1 MGVTTKHPQY
11 TENESKWQKCR
22 DAFDGGE
29 AVKARGE
36 TYLPKLGGQNSDD
49 YDAYTERA
57 LYYNATARTIQ
68 GWLGCVFRKDPQIA
82 VPDSIQQQLQDVTLT
97 GIPIEAL
104 AKTALQEVLTVGRYG
119 ILVDMPTEESPERR
133 PYLIPFKTEQIV
145 NWQTA
150 RRQGDVVLS
159 MVVLRETE
167 AEPQPEDAFEI
178 KNVEQYRVLTLEGD
192 ALNTYTVRVWRQ
204 VDKNDADSW
213 APVEEYIPKL
223 KGQPL
228 DFIPFC
234 FIGPNTILPD
244 VEKSPSEDLVDVNL
258 SHYRSSADLEHGRHY
273 TALPTVWVAGFPT
286 EGTELRIGSQTAWI
300 TDRTDAKAGILE
312 FTGQGLGA
320 LEKALSQ
327 KEAMMAALGARL
339 LEDPKRA
346 AEAAEAIRLR
356 LGGEQV
362 ALTTIANTASLALT
376 IVLQWFADWAGVS
389 GDVTVRLNTEFF
401 EQQMDPA
408 MLRELVTVWQGG
420 AIAKATLYHNMERSG
435 LTRPGVDFE
444 QEQAEVQAGAVL

>member
-1 MGVTTKHPQY
+1 
-11 TENESKWQKCR
+11 
-22 DAFDGGE
+22 
-29 AVKARGE
+29 
-36 TYLPKLGGQNSDD
+36 
-49 YDAYTERA
+49 
-57 LYYNATARTIQ
+57 
-68 GWLGCVFRKDPQIA
+68 
-82 VPDSIQQQLQDVTLT
+82 
-97 GIPIEAL
+97 
-104 AKTALQEVLTVGRYG
+104 
-119 ILVDMPTEESPERR
+119 
-133 PYLIPFKTEQIV
+133 
-145 NWQTA
+145 
-150 RRQGDVVLS
+150 
-159 MVVLRETE
+159 
-167 AEPQPEDAFEI
+167 
-178 KNVEQYRVLTLEGD
+178 
-192 ALNTYTVRVWRQ
+192 VWRQ

-213 APVEEYIPKL
+213 APVAEYVPKL

-228 DFIPFC
+228 DSIPFC

-244 VEKSPSEDLVDVNL
+244 VEKLPSEDLVDVNL

-312 FTGQGLGA
+312 FTGQRLGA

-376 IVLQWFADWAGVS
+376 IVLQWFADWAGAS
-389 GDVTVRLNTEFF
+389 GNVTVRLSTEFF
-401 EQQMDPA
+401 EQSMYPA

-420 AIAKATLYHNMERSG
+420 AIAKATLYHNMERSE
-435 LTRPGVDFE
+435 LTRPGVGFE
-444 QEQAEVQAGAVL
+444 QEQAEVQAGAIL